1 MFLMAQRAVP
11 GRRAG
16 ESPHQKFDRL
26 LRPLLPM
33 LFRHAYR
40 WTAARD
46 QAEDLVQE
54 LLVRVYPR
62 LDELAALDRVQPW
75 VLRVMYRIFVD
86 QYRRSGNSPVRPMHE
101 LPSSAEDGQENP
113 IEAFADDTPQP
124 PELVDRDVSEQR
136 LAAAWA
142 RLGEDHRV
150 VVAMHDIE
158 GYRLEELSVMLEV
171 PVGTLKSRLHR
182 ARAQLRKLLSAEP
195 FGDAAR
201 VSEGRGES

>member
-1 MFLMAQRAVP
+1 MMAQRGVP
-11 GRRAG
+11 GRQDPG
-16 ESPHQKFDRL
+16 NPHREFDRL

-33 LFRHAYR
+33 LFRSAFR

-54 LLVRVYPR
+54 LVVRLYPR
-62 LDELAALDRVQPW
+62 LDELAALDRAQPW

-86 QYRRSGNSPVRPMHE
+86 QHRRSGNSPVRPTHE
-101 LPSSAEDGQENP
+101 LPGAVDDNQDP

-124 PELVDRDVSEQR
+124 PELVDRELSEQR

-158 GYRLEELSVMLEV
+158 GYRLEELSALLEV

-182 ARAQLRKLLSAEP
+182 ARAQLRELLAAEP
-195 FGDAAR
+195 LGAAAR
-201 VSEGRGES
+201 VSEGRGKQ